1 MDELDSGLDVD
12 SLKIVAQN
20 IKNYL
25 KDKKETSILII
36 THYPMLLEI
45 LKPDYVHILS
55 NGKIIKTGDYS
66 LAEDI
71 FTNGYNKYIDKDKV
85 DNKAN
90 IITKE
95 VNYE

>member
-1 MDELDSGLDVD
+1 
-12 SLKIVAQN
+12 
-20 IKNYL
+20 
-25 KDKKETSILII
+25 
-36 THYPMLLEI
+36 MLLEI

-71 FTNGYNKYIDKDKV
+71 FANGYNKYIDKDKV